1 MAGRYFELVERAID
15 IRGNIVELN
24 DNILKKLNVKIDY
37 PAWSSMFIFSDDI
50 LEHTK
55 NQIDAGEAQS
65 VIGYKGKVSANYL
78 WIDVDTKEDNTED
91 VRMNIM
97 SVIKH
102 TKTLIN
108 NIMLNYELD
117 EKSFKIYFSGN
128 KGFHIGIPVM
138 CFGAEGFV
146 SEAIPTIFKIM
157 AKEITNNSKFVDY
170 KIFNTTRIFRLPHSI
185 HNASG
190 LYKVIVSL
198 QTIQNLDAEKI
209 IENAKQ
215 CIDEKV
221 EFNPV
226 FNTKLSAIFEKCCG
240 KSVNSFD
247 LLETVSS
254 DKNNTNN
261 NKTLFRLPKKGERN
275 ESLFKMAVKLFSI
288 PQQYLSNDMVVDLM
302 NLISDTVNTAAI
314 LSGSDKLT
322 EFEIRS
328 LINQA
333 FKYQRLKS
341 STVDIINVKKVT
353 DYAMQVYE
361 YVFNSKYVSTLVDE
375 FDYDLGGGFVC
386 GNMYPFIGRG
396 GTMKSI
402 VLQNIFFDC
411 AVKGH
416 DSLYFNQEMSINE
429 YFKRQCL
436 IALEIDF
443 FAQIKEGHISKER
456 VMEITREIEE
466 ITKGRCHISN
476 KTDLTPKEIGDAI
489 KRKEDEIQ
497 RKIVC
502 AGVDSSSGMK
512 MIGSDEVATVVHNTK
527 YLKEEAKKTET
538 AMLVVAHTR
547 NDCPVTA
554 RDTSTYTRAGSKTID
569 NCDGY
574 FCLSKV
580 VDFENSN
587 FNTTPQDIKYA
598 QGIVFIRFV
607 NKRES
612 GNTIDSVLH
621 ATESLRLIPST
632 EDPNSYNI

>member
-275 ESLFKMAVKLFSI
+275 ESLFKMAVKLFTI
-288 PQQYLSNDMVVDLM
+288 PQQYLSNDMVV
-302 NLISDTVNTAAI
+302 
-314 LSGSDKLT
+314 
-322 EFEIRS
+322 
-328 LINQA
+328 
-333 FKYQRLKS
+333 
-341 STVDIINVKKVT
+341 
-353 DYAMQVYE
+353 
-361 YVFNSKYVSTLVDE
+361 
-375 FDYDLGGGFVC
+375 
-386 GNMYPFIGRG
+386 
-396 GTMKSI
+396 
-402 VLQNIFFDC
+402 
-411 AVKGH
+411 
-416 DSLYFNQEMSINE
+416 
-429 YFKRQCL
+429 
-436 IALEIDF
+436 
-443 FAQIKEGHISKER
+443 
-456 VMEITREIEE
+456 
-466 ITKGRCHISN
+466 
-476 KTDLTPKEIGDAI
+476 
-489 KRKEDEIQ
+489 
-497 RKIVC
+497 
-502 AGVDSSSGMK
+502 
-512 MIGSDEVATVVHNTK
+512 
-527 YLKEEAKKTET
+527 
-538 AMLVVAHTR
+538 
-547 NDCPVTA
+547 
-554 RDTSTYTRAGSKTID
+554 
-569 NCDGY
+569 
-574 FCLSKV
+574 
-580 VDFENSN
+580 
-587 FNTTPQDIKYA
+587 
-598 QGIVFIRFV
+598 
-607 NKRES
+607 
-612 GNTIDSVLH
+612 
-621 ATESLRLIPST
+621 
-632 EDPNSYNI
+632 